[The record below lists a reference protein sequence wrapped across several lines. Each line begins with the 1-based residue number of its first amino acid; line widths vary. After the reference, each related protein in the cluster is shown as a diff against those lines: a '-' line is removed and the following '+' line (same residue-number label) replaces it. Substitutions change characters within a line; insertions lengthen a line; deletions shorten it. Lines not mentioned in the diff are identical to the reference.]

1 MKFIKLL
8 SIGIVLTG
16 FMSSAFAEDG
26 FERTK
31 NFKDNFRAEQARL
44 WGPDVSEKSKQKIA
58 QEKQKEPKGLSSKST
73 TKRQ

>member
-31 NFKDNFRAEQARL
+31 NFKDNFPSRA
-44 WGPDVSEKSKQKIA
+44 
-58 QEKQKEPKGLSSKST
+58 SSSMGS
-73 TKRQ
+73 